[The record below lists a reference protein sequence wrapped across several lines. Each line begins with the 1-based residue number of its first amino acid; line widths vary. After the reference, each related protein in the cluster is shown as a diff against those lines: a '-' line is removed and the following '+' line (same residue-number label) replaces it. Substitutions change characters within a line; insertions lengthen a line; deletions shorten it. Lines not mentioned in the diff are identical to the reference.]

1 MNVKTK
7 KKYVLIAV
15 FAIILMVVLTMLLNP
30 LFLRTENQIR
40 NNLLTLMPIGT
51 SINEVSAVIEETNNW
66 RVMHSSS
73 ERGYINHRYQ
83 DGERTVGE
91 KFITVDLGRS
101 SWLFYVRASWV
112 FDGDGALINIYVVRA
127 TAN

>member
-1 MNVKTK
+1 MK
-7 KKYVLIAV
+7 KKYVIATIS
-15 FAIILMVVLTMLLNP
+15 AITMMVVLTMLLNP

-40 NNLLTLMPIGT
+40 DNLLNLTPIGI
-51 SINEVSAVIEETNNW
+51 SLDEVEVVVKERSNW
-66 RVMHSSS
+66 RIMQSSS
-73 ERGYINHRYQ
+73 ERGYVNHRYPSGAQ
-83 DGERTVGE
+83 TVGD

-112 FDGDGALINIYVVRA
+112 FDEAGTLINIYVVRA